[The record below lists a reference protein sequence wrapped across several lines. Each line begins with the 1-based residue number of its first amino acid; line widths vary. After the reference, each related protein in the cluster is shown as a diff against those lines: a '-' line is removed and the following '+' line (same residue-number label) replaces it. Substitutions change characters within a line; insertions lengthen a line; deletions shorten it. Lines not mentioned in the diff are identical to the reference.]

1 MSKDEDQ
8 RPDPVSEILLS
19 ARDWVY
25 DHYQSAYVLG
35 TSYILWSLFGPDLV
49 LFGFFWALTQIV
61 GYLLEP
67 CVNPHLLR
75 YGPGLVRLEDNG
87 ERRIALTFDDG
98 PGPET
103 PLLLDVLAKHQVS
116 ATFFMIGEQVAA
128 FPETVRRIQAAGHSI
143 GNHTW
148 SHPNLM
154 LKSPQSTEAE
164 FARTQKEIVAITGVM
179 PQTFR
184 PPFGFRAPWT
194 HRAAVGQ
201 GLRQVLWSL
210 NPRDFQQPGAQVI
223 VSRVKEAVA
232 NGEIIL
238 LHDGRAA
245 CPQTIEAVDILI
257 PWLKEQGYQFVT
269 LA

>member
-1 MSKDEDQ
+1 
-8 RPDPVSEILLS
+8 
-19 ARDWVY
+19 
-25 DHYQSAYVLG
+25 
-35 TSYILWSLFGPDLV
+35 
-49 LFGFFWALTQIV
+49 
-61 GYLLEP
+61 
-67 CVNPHLLR
+67 
-75 YGPGLVRLEDNG
+75 
-87 ERRIALTFDDG
+87 
-98 PGPET
+98 
-103 PLLLDVLAKHQVS
+103 LDVLAKHQVS

-154 LKSPQSTEAE
+154 LQSPQSTEAE
-164 FARTQKEIVAITGVM
+164 FARTQKEIAAITGVM

-194 HRAAVGQ
+194 HRAADGQ

-210 NPRDFQQPGAQVI
+210 NPRDFQQPGAHVI
-223 VSRVKEAVA
+223 VNRVKAAVA

-269 LA
+269 LT